1 MRDQDHPVPKEPT
14 TPKEPPVSVETP
26 ESRMTGEGAP
36 PPGHEEEKGPQDGPE
51 YEVTEP
57 AAEPA
62 ATQEPPD

>member
-1 MRDQDHPVPKEPT
+1 M
-14 TPKEPPVSVETP
+14 SVETP